1 MNHASDTTAAGNGG
15 TFDPRQA
22 AALLEQT
29 TQQARRKF
37 EPSPPWLLATR
48 AVLVL
53 AALGAIWLSVR
64 GQHPYRGPTTA
75 DIPVLIGFIVVN
87 FAATV
92 AVRRHAIAGVS
103 GRSRFS
109 QGEIA
114 VLVSAFAATV
124 AVRRRATAGVHGRS
138 RFSQGEI
145 MLLVVAFVATVIAM
159 LGLSVAGVSF
169 AWYPTTVLVIPGLV
183 WAAIS
188 AVRANWR
195 ELATG
200 LAIVVIAIVGAFAG
214 PAGSWAVA
222 AAGLCV
228 VLLANAAAIAWQHH
242 A

>member
-1 MNHASDTTAAGNGG
+1 MNHPPDTATAGHGG

-22 AALLEQT
+22 AALLDQT

-37 EPSPPWLLATR
+37 QPSPPWLLATR

-64 GQHPYRGPTTA
+64 GQHPYRGPTAA
-75 DIPVLIGFIVVN
+75 DVPVLIGFIVVN

-124 AVRRRATAGVHGRS
+124 VAMAALGAAG
-138 RFSQGEI
+138 
-145 MLLVVAFVATVIAM
+145 LN
-159 LGLSVAGVSF
+159 F
-169 AWYPTTVLVIPGLV
+169 AWYPTSVLVVPGLA
-183 WAAIS
+183 WAAI
-188 AVRANWR
+188 AAARANW
-195 ELATG
+195 LSFGTG
-200 LAIVVIAIVGAFAG
+200 LAVVALGVVGAFAG

-222 AAGLCV
+222 AVGLCA
-228 VLLANAAAIAWQHH
+228 VLLGNAAAIIWHLRA
-242 A
+242 

>member
-1 MNHASDTTAAGNGG
+1 MNHTPDTATAGNGG
-15 TFDPRQA
+15 TFDPRRA
-22 AALLEQT
+22 AALLDQT

-37 EPSPPWLLATR
+37 QPSPPWLLATR

-64 GQHPYRGPTTA
+64 GQHPYRGPTAA

-92 AVRRHAIAGVS
+92 TVRRRATAGVT

-114 VLVSAFAATV
+114 VLVSAFAA
-124 AVRRRATAGVHGRS
+124 A
-138 RFSQGEI
+138 
-145 MLLVVAFVATVIAM
+145 VVAMAG
-159 LGLSVAGVSF
+159 LGAAGLNF
-169 AWYPTTVLVIPGLV
+169 AWYPTSVLVVPGLA
-183 WAAIS
+183 WAAI
-188 AVRANWR
+188 AATRANW
-195 ELATG
+195 LSFGTG
-200 LAIVVIAIVGAFAG
+200 LALVVLGIVGAFAG

-222 AAGLCV
+222 AVGLCV
-228 VLLANAAAIAWQHH
+228 VLLGMAAAIAWQRR